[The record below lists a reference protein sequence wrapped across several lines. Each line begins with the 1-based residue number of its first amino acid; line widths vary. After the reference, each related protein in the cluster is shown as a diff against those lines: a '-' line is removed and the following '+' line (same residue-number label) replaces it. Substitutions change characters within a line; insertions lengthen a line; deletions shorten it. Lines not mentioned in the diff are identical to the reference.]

1 MAKSGLGR
9 GLGALL
15 GGRSPDAAAA
25 ETLRPPASAKEPAT
39 KPSKEKPSDGIKKVP
54 VDRLFACAFQP
65 RKEFSEEAISELAD
79 SISRQGLIQP
89 LLVRPKGV
97 RFEIIAGERRFRA
110 AQRAG
115 IKELPVVIRDAD
127 DQTVLELALVENLQ
141 RQDLN
146 PIEAALGYQQLV
158 EQYSLT
164 QEQVAEQVGKSRVSI
179 ANAIRLLKLSP
190 ETQIHVKEGRIS
202 VGHAK
207 VVLALKTFEEQNL
220 VVEKILRDNLNVR
233 ETEALVQS
241 FQQKGK
247 AGWSKAAGSIQS
259 SEKDAHTVK
268 LEDRLREQFG
278 SRVLVKYKKGKGAVQ
293 ISFSNDEELERI
305 LQVSGIDPD
314 SL

>member
-25 ETLRPPASAKEPAT
+25 EAVRHVPAKEVASTPKREQVA
-39 KPSKEKPSDGIKKVP
+39 DGVRRVP
-54 VDRLFACAFQP
+54 VDRLFPCPFQP
-65 RKEFSEEAISELAD
+65 RKEFTEEAIAELAD

-110 AQRAG
+110 AQKAG
-115 IKELPVVIRDAD
+115 IKELPVVVREAD

-158 EQYSLT
+158 EQYHLT
-164 QEQVAEQVGKSRVSI
+164 QEQVADQVGKSRVSI
-179 ANAIRLLKLSP
+179 ANALRLLKLTP
-190 ETQIHVKEGRIS
+190 EAQLHVKEGRLS

-207 VVLALKTFEEQNL
+207 VILALRTPEEQNL
-220 VVEKILRDNLNVR
+220 AVEKILRDNLNVR
-233 ETEALVQS
+233 ETEQLVQS
-241 FQQKGK
+241 FQKRTKGD
-247 AGWSKAAGSIQS
+247 WSKAAGSIKT
-259 SEKDAHTVK
+259 ERDANTVK
-268 LEDRLREQFG
+268 MEDMLREKFG
-278 SRVLVKYKKGKGAVQ
+278 SRVLLKYKKGKGAVQ
-293 ISFSNDEELERI
+293 ISFTNDEELERI
-305 LQVSGIDPD
+305 LQVAGIDPE